1 MILSAAP
8 ERFVWRAFDALGTAE
23 LYALLRLRSDV
34 FVVEQNCVF
43 ADIDGKD
50 AAALHLLIWVGE
62 ALGGY
67 LRVFAPAAGAAKIGR
82 VVVAPACRSTGLG
95 RRLMAAA
102 LDEIAARWGGV
113 PVELSAQAHLERF
126 YGSFGF
132 ERTGPDYLEDG
143 IPHCDMR
150 RAVAAC

>member
-23 LYALLRLRSDV
+23 LYALLQLRSDV

-50 AAALHLLIWVGE
+50 AAALHLLVWVGDM
-62 ALGGY
+62 LGGY
-67 LRVFAPAAGAAKIGR
+67 LRVFAPADAAKIGR
-82 VVVAPACRSTGLG
+82 VVVAPAWRSTGLG

-102 LDEIAARWGGV
+102 LDQIAARWGAV

-126 YGSFGF
+126 YSSFGF

-143 IPHCDMR
+143 ILHCDMR
-150 RAVAAC
+150 RAVTAR